1 MLTDSNGVFTR
12 ERLLTVVLAILTFL
26 AVYVCYRIIEPFI
39 PPMAFA
45 LALAVA
51 TQRPYRWLR
60 RRIKGQTAGAA
71 VAVLLVALLIIGPA
85 AGLITYI
92 VQMAAEHVDSIQS
105 GGGIEMV
112 RTKLESQPLIGPLV
126 RQMGERFRLE
136 EQIGNLGRA
145 MGNRAAGFLS
155 GSVTVLTQFAITL
168 FVLFFLYRD
177 CGDAIN
183 ALRKLLPLSE
193 GETERMFERVAS
205 TIEATVN
212 GSITVALVQA
222 ILAGTV
228 YLILGV
234 PGAVVW
240 GAVTFLTALVPVLG
254 TFIVWAPI
262 AGYLALTGS
271 LGKALFLVGWGGI
284 VVGSVDN
291 VLYPYLVGDKLRLHT
306 VPTFFSILGGLSLF
320 GVAGLILGPM
330 ALAIALA
337 LMDVWWHRTSHGQA
351 AETAVA
357 EAATPESE
365 TPGDVLTNEPGE

>member
-1 MLTDSNGVFTR
+1 MLNESNGVFTR
-12 ERLLTVVLAILTFL
+12 ERLLTVVLAIFTFL
-26 AVYVCYRIIEPFI
+26 AVYVCYRIVEPFI

-60 RRIKGQTAGAA
+60 RRIKGRTAGAA
-71 VAVLLVALLIIGPA
+71 VAVVLVALLIIGPA
-85 AGLITYI
+85 AGLVTYI
-92 VQMAAEHVDSIQS
+92 VQMAADHVDTIQS

-177 CGDAIN
+177 CGEAIN
-183 ALRKLLPLSE
+183 ALRQLLPLSE

-271 LGKALFLVGWGGI
+271 VGKALFLVGWGGI

-337 LMDVWWHRTSHGQA
+337 LMDVWWHRTSHGHA

-357 EAATPESE
+357 EAATPESQ
-365 TPGDVLTNEPGE
+365 TPGDVLTDEPGE

>member
-177 CGDAIN
+177 CGDAID

>member
-1 MLTDSNGVFTR
+1 
-12 ERLLTVVLAILTFL
+12 
-26 AVYVCYRIIEPFI
+26 
-39 PPMAFA
+39 
-45 LALAVA
+45 
-51 TQRPYRWLR
+51 
-60 RRIKGQTAGAA
+60 
-71 VAVLLVALLIIGPA
+71 
-85 AGLITYI
+85 
-92 VQMAAEHVDSIQS
+92 
-105 GGGIEMV
+105 
-112 RTKLESQPLIGPLV
+112 
-126 RQMGERFRLE
+126 MGERFRLE

-145 MGNRAAGFLS
+145 VGNRAAGFLS

-183 ALRKLLPLSE
+183 ALRQLLPLSE

-240 GAVTFLTALVPVLG
+240 GALTFLTALVPVLG

-262 AGYLALTGS
+262 AGYMALTGS
-271 LGKALFLVGWGGI
+271 VGKALFLVGWGGL

-357 EAATPESE
+357 ETATPESE
-365 TPGDVLTNEPGE
+365 RPSDVLTDEPGE

>member
-1 MLTDSNGVFTR
+1 MTIDSNGVFTR

>member
-1 MLTDSNGVFTR
+1 
-12 ERLLTVVLAILTFL
+12 
-26 AVYVCYRIIEPFI
+26 
-39 PPMAFA
+39 MAFA